1 MKKLSIY
8 VALIFLAVVLLFF
21 IVRNSIENRVDAK
34 VKELNQN
41 GFFVNINKNIGFLSF
56 EAKGKIEIAY
66 PYKTM
71 VYTINQMSDGELKK
85 QFQDYLELLPKDEID
100 VFVEGLTFDY
110 DIVSN
115 GFGTKYDLNLYLT
128 KLPIRYMQH
137 QNYFGLANTLPTNM
151 MQMLNN
157 KEIRI
162 NIDQDGNFKLDDL
175 TLTLKNSGLLN
186 IRGVNGDKKTLNIP
200 LFKVEKAYYGGY
212 IDERLIIENMNFSY
226 FENKKSSKIDSKIF
240 IENFTHK
247 RYETIL
253 EFKNLR
259 LDSYS
264 KYLND
269 DLQIKSDLSI
279 DTLSKKRYNFDF
291 TKVLNNYFE
300 LKDSSFVIEFENLP
314 YKEYLD
320 FSASTL
326 TIDYNKALEKQ
337 DEFFDLLYQSAFMI
351 SLEGNSND
359 LSFMND
365 KYYET
370 LKFDAKIK
378 PTNFTNFST
387 LNDIFSIF
395 KVDLEIDSKSAQK
408 FSQAI
413 FKDFI
418 QEDIVFEDTN
428 QDNIKKL
435 AIELKEDG
443 LYINGN
449 LLINSDKLIVQNS
462 YNSNNQYNSL
472 GHQDYLYNT
481 SSKLYHTYELIS
493 PNLLRVNFKYKTSL
507 KNDLKNGGI
516 TVSFP
521 QILDGSRVKAIN
533 SKTFKD
539 IKTYQAGDDILGT
552 TLNTKD
558 IKAQYLQIDA
568 FDDKWSNIDEEKE
581 FSVDFDI
588 SGLTFSTLEINL
600 RAYSNSKDLKSELVP
615 TKTESFTKDQQN
627 YYIKI
632 ADIYI
637 YDLITK

>member
-41 GFFVNINKNIGFLSF
+41 GFFVNINKNIGFLGF

-66 PYKTM
+66 PYKAM

-137 QNYFGLANTLPTNM
+137 QNYFGLANALPTNM

-253 EFKNLR
+253 EFKNLK

-269 DLQIKSDLSI
+269 DLQIKSDLSF

-300 LKDSSFVIEFENLP
+300 LKDSSFVVE
-314 YKEYLD
+314 
-320 FSASTL
+320 
-326 TIDYNKALEKQ
+326 
-337 DEFFDLLYQSAFMI
+337 
-351 SLEGNSND
+351 
-359 LSFMND
+359 
-365 KYYET
+365 
-370 LKFDAKIK
+370 
-378 PTNFTNFST
+378 
-387 LNDIFSIF
+387 
-395 KVDLEIDSKSAQK
+395 
-408 FSQAI
+408 
-413 FKDFI
+413 
-418 QEDIVFEDTN
+418 
-428 QDNIKKL
+428 
-435 AIELKEDG
+435 
-443 LYINGN
+443 
-449 LLINSDKLIVQNS
+449 
-462 YNSNNQYNSL
+462 
-472 GHQDYLYNT
+472 
-481 SSKLYHTYELIS
+481 
-493 PNLLRVNFKYKTSL
+493 
-507 KNDLKNGGI
+507 
-516 TVSFP
+516 
-521 QILDGSRVKAIN
+521 
-533 SKTFKD
+533 
-539 IKTYQAGDDILGT
+539 
-552 TLNTKD
+552 
-558 IKAQYLQIDA
+558 
-568 FDDKWSNIDEEKE
+568 
-581 FSVDFDI
+581 
-588 SGLTFSTLEINL
+588 
-600 RAYSNSKDLKSELVP
+600 
-615 TKTESFTKDQQN
+615 
-627 YYIKI
+627 
-632 ADIYI
+632 
-637 YDLITK
+637 